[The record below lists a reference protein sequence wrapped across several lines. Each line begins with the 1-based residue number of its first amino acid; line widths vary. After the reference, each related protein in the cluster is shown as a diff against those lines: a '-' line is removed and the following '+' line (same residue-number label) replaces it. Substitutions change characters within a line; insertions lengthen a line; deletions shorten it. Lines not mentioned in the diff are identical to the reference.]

1 MVFRAIVFVVLDAE
15 TIEKFRIF
23 SGRLF
28 AHIRHAARIVI
39 LAVGL
44 QKTDRHCA
52 GVMSRRRGSALA
64 ISERPYRLIGIGEF
78 ARHNLIADQH
88 IGEFPPTPIG
98 ISLGLG

>member
-64 ISERPYRLIGIGEF
+64 LGESPYRLIGIGEF

-88 IGEFPPTPIG
+88 IGEFPPTPIR
-98 ISLGLG
+98 ISVGFG